1 MSYLSSAA
9 WIAHDLGL
17 ATTIGGTLFGQG
29 ALQPALN
36 ERLGDD
42 QERKMV
48 ADAAWRKFTWM
59 NLAAH
64 TVFAATWFA
73 GRTMLS
79 GREVSQTSRVL
90 TKVKDGLVIASLAT
104 GVATAIVGRVLGKK
118 VRDREVAQ
126 QDSRFGGSVSSAE
139 PADAGTDASIER
151 LRKVVGTL
159 GKLNLLATAGIG
171 AVTTALSME
180 AGKSLPFSFVSRTLP

>member
-9 WIAHDLGL
+9 WIAHDLGI

-29 ALQPALN
+29 ALHPALN
-36 ERLGDD
+36 ERLDDD

-64 TVFAATWFA
+64 GLFAATWFV

-79 GREVSQTSRVL
+79 GREVSHTSRTL

-104 GVATAIVGRVLGKK
+104 GVATAILGRVLGKK
-118 VRDREVAQ
+118 VREREAAQ
-126 QDSRFGGSVSSAE
+126 QDSGSMRGVGSSA
-139 PADAGTDASIER
+139 PDAGIER
-151 LRKVVGTL
+151 LRQLVGAL
-159 GKLNLLATAGIG
+159 GKVNLLTTAGIG

-180 AGKSLPFSFVSRTLP
+180 ASHSLPFSIVSRKLP

>member
-9 WIAHDLGL
+9 WIAHDLGI

-29 ALQPALN
+29 ALHPALN

-64 TVFAATWFA
+64 TVFAATWFV

-79 GREVSQTSRVL
+79 GREVSHTSRTL

-104 GVATAIVGRVLGKK
+104 GVATAVVGRILGKK
-118 VRDREVAQ
+118 VREREAAQ
-126 QDSRFGGSVSSAE
+126 QDSGSMRGVGGSQAS
-139 PADAGTDASIER
+139 DAGIER
-151 LRKVVGTL
+151 LRQVVGAL
-159 GKLNLLATAGIG
+159 GKINLLATAGVG

-180 AGKSLPFSFVSRTLP
+180 ASHSLPFSIVSRRLP

>member
-17 ATTIGGTLFGQG
+17 ATTIGGTLFGRG
-29 ALQPALN
+29 ALHPALN

-64 TVFAATWFA
+64 GVFAATWFV

-79 GREVSQTSRVL
+79 GREVSQTSRTL

-104 GVATAIVGRVLGKK
+104 GVATAIVGRILGKK
-118 VRDREVAQ
+118 VREREAAR
-126 QDSRFGGSVSSAE
+126 QDSGSIRGVGGPS
-139 PADAGTDASIER
+139 DAGPSDAGIER
-151 LRKVVGTL
+151 LRQVVGTL
-159 GKLNLLATAGIG
+159 GKINLLATAGIG

-180 AGKSLPFSFVSRTLP
+180 ASHSLPFSLVSRRLP

>member
-29 ALQPALN
+29 ALHPALN
-36 ERLGDD
+36 ERLDDD

-64 TVFAATWFA
+64 GLFAATWFV

-79 GREVSQTSRVL
+79 GREVSHTSRTL

-104 GVATAIVGRVLGKK
+104 GVATAVLGRVLGKK
-118 VRDREVAQ
+118 VREREAAH
-126 QDSRFGGSVSSAE
+126 QDSGSMHGVASA
-139 PADAGTDASIER
+139 PDAGIER
-151 LRKVVGTL
+151 LRQLVSTL
-159 GKLNLLATAGIG
+159 GKVNLLTTAGIG

-180 AGKSLPFSFVSRTLP
+180 ASHSLPFSIVSRKLP

>member
-29 ALQPALN
+29 ALHPALN

-48 ADAAWRKFTWM
+48 ADAAWRNFTWM

-79 GREVSQTSRVL
+79 GREVSRTSRTL

-118 VRDREVAQ
+118 VRDREAAR
-126 QDSRFGGSVSSAE
+126 QDSGFRGGVSVGAGE
-139 PADAGTDASIER
+139 PSDAGIER
-151 LRKVVGTL
+151 LRKVVGAL
-159 GKLNLLATAGIG
+159 GKINLLATAGIG